1 MSLTPLRLTL
11 SLTLSFV
18 MLMGFAGVALAGGV
32 NERLDIA
39 QLCRDP
45 EAFAGRIVEVQA
57 RVIAI
62 NADGRSLVL
71 FDSPSH
77 TRVSVELA
85 QLPETERTA
94 LLSTDVRQVVVRG
107 RASIVEGRLT
117 IQAQSVLPLVSNSET
132 ERDQ

>member
-1 MSLTPLRLTL
+1 MSLTRLRLTL

-18 MLMGFAGVALAGGV
+18 MLIGFAGVALAGGV

-39 QLCRDP
+39 QLRRDP

-85 QLPETERTA
+85 QLPETDRTA

-117 IQAQSVLPLVSNSET
+117 IQAQSVLPVVSNSET

>member
-1 MSLTPLRLTL
+1 MSLSLRLTF
-11 SLTLSFV
+11 SFV
-18 MLMGFAGVALAGGV
+18 LLLAVAGGALAGGV

-39 QLCRDP
+39 ELRRDP
-45 EAFAGRIVEVQA
+45 QAFAGRIVEVQA

-77 TRVSVELA
+77 TRLSVELA
-85 QLPETERTA
+85 QLPETERIA
-94 LLSTDVRQVVVRG
+94 LMSTDVRQVVVRG
-107 RASIVEGRLT
+107 RAAIVEGRLT
-117 IQAQSVLPLVSNSET
+117 IQAQSVQPVASNCET

>member
-39 QLCRDP
+39 QLRRDP

>member
-1 MSLTPLRLTL
+1 MSFLVR
-11 SLTLSFV
+11 LTLSFV
-18 MLMGFAGVALAGGV
+18 LLMGFAGVTLAGGV

-39 QLCRDP
+39 ELRRDP
-45 EAFAGRIVEVQA
+45 EAFAGRIVEVEA

-62 NADGRSLVL
+62 NADGHSLVI

-85 QLPETERTA
+85 QLPETERLA
-94 LLSTDVRQVVVRG
+94 LMSTDVRQVVVRG

-117 IQAQSVLPLVSNSET
+117 IQAQSVLPAVANSEN

>member
-1 MSLTPLRLTL
+1 MSFTIRLTL
-11 SLTLSFV
+11 SFIL
-18 MLMGFAGVALAGGV
+18 MMGFAGGALAGGV
-32 NERLDIA
+32 NERLEIGE
-39 QLCRDP
+39 LRRDP
-45 EAFAGRIVEVQA
+45 QAFAGRIVEVQA

-85 QLPETERTA
+85 QLPETQRSV
-94 LLSTDVRQVVVRG
+94 LMSTDIRQVVVRG
-107 RASIVEGRLT
+107 SASMVEGRLT
-117 IQAQSVLPLVSNSET
+117 IHAQSVLPVVSNCET

>member
-1 MSLTPLRLTL
+1 MSLSLR
-11 SLTLSFV
+11 LTLSFV
-18 MLMGFAGVALAGGV
+18 MLMSFAGVTPAGGV

-39 QLCRDP
+39 QLRRDP

-62 NADGRSLVL
+62 NADGQSLVL

-77 TRVSVELA
+77 TRVPVELA
-85 QLPETERTA
+85 QLPETERVA
-94 LLSTDVRQVVVRG
+94 LMSTDVRQVVVRG

-117 IQAQSVLPLVSNSET
+117 IQAQSVLPVASNSET
-132 ERDQ
+132 EADQ

>member
-1 MSLTPLRLTL
+1 MSLTLR
-11 SLTLSFV
+11 LTLSFV
-18 MLMGFAGVALAGGV
+18 MLMGFAGVTLAGGV

-39 QLCRDP
+39 QLRRDP

-85 QLPETERTA
+85 QLPETDRVA
-94 LLSTDVRQVVVRG
+94 LMSTDVRQVVVRG
-107 RASIVEGRLT
+107 RAAIVEGRLT
-117 IQAQSVLPLVSNSET
+117 IQAQSVLPIASNSET
-132 ERDQ
+132 EGDR